1 MDEGFQEELREV
13 HSVEVVL
20 IMERVDV
27 GENMI
32 IRRYLMRG
40 STSEV

>member
-20 IMERVDV
+20 IMEGVDV
-27 GENMI
+27 GEDMI

-40 STSEV
+40 SMADM